1 MKPYESEVVVTV
13 EACRRRPGRVPP
25 QVRPDP
31 GAAVKPYEA
40 EVVVTVEAEDEANA
54 REILDEALWEAFG
67 RNYTIEAVS

>member
-1 MKPYESEVVVTV
+1 M
-13 EACRRRPGRVPP
+13 
-25 QVRPDP
+25 
-31 GAAVKPYEA
+31 KPYEA